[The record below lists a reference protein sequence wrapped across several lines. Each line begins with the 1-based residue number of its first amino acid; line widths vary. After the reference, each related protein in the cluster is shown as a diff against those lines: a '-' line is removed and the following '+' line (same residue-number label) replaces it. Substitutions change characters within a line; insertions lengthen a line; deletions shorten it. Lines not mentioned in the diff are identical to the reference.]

1 MAKPEPYSKNTTNVS
16 ISTTTTSGSTTAGTL
31 AVTIY
36 NRGAAAGTVDGVSLA
51 AGEGWV
57 FEANGPY
64 EAISYDATGTTFE
77 IVEETE

>member
-1 MAKPEPYSKNTTNVS
+1 MVKPRPYSANTTDVTIATS
-16 ISTTTTSGSTTAGTL
+16 TTSGSTTAGAL

-36 NRGAAAGTVDGVSLA
+36 NRGAAAGTVDGAALP

-57 FEANGPY
+57 FESNGPY